1 MIFKKVLSPISDS
14 DFNSYYYFRWLYLR
28 KPLNKKIGSER
39 DDIEGQSIHRMVI
52 NKEKKIIAIGRL
64 HDISPLIS
72 QVRYFAVDKDYRRK
86 GIGKYL
92 MHDLE
97 SIACNRNKKYIVLNA
112 RENAIPFYKNL
123 DYNIVEKTNLLYG
136 KIQHYKMKKTIQSNQ
151 KFK

>member
-14 DFNSYYYFRWLYLR
+14 DYNSYYYFRWFYLR

-39 DDIEGQSIHRMVI
+39 DSIEDQSIHRMVI

-112 RENAIPFYKNL
+112 RENAIPFYKYL
-123 DYNIVEKTNLLYG
+123 DYNIVNKTYLLYR
-136 KIQHYKMKKTIQSNQ
+136 KIQHYRINVHY
-151 KFK
+151 